1 MVRAPAAVRPGGV
14 EVRLG
19 EERGQADQAQSEG
32 LRSNRHAEAEAA
44 DALLPLKKKL
54 RALSYGTGG
63 QDPRHL
69 FGQYDRD
76 NSGELCAPVPPSHDH
91 HSHLDLGIATPTQSL
106 ADLNPLLTRP

>member
-76 NSGELCAPVPPSHDH
+76 NSGELCATTIHTI
-91 HSHLDLGIATPTQSL
+91 IAVISTSASQRPLSL
-106 ADLNPLLTRP
+106 WQI

>member
-1 MVRAPAAVRPGGV
+1 MVVAGH
-14 EVRLG
+14 
-19 EERGQADQAQSEG
+19 AD
-32 LRSNRHAEAEAA
+32 AEAA

-76 NSGELCAPVPPSHDH
+76 NSGELCAATTHTIIAVITTAMM
-91 HSHLDLGIATPTQSL
+91 LNLATPTQSL
-106 ADLNPLLTRP
+106 ADPLLARL

>member
-1 MVRAPAAVRPGGV
+1 MVVAGH
-14 EVRLG
+14 
-19 EERGQADQAQSEG
+19 AD
-32 LRSNRHAEAEAA
+32 AEAA

-76 NSGELCAPVPPSHDH
+76 NSGELCAATIHTIIAVIAIAMTLNAQPALPFLATPCHSLLVLAGWQIWIHCSHD
-91 HSHLDLGIATPTQSL
+91 SECA
-106 ADLNPLLTRP
+106 ADPAQ

>member
-1 MVRAPAAVRPGGV
+1 MVAGH
-14 EVRLG
+14 
-19 EERGQADQAQSEG
+19 AD
-32 LRSNRHAEAEAA
+32 AEAA

-76 NSGELCAPVPPSHDH
+76 NSGELCAAAIHTIITTAMMLS
-91 HSHLDLGIATPTQSL
+91 IATPTHSL
-106 ADLNPLLTRP
+106 ADPLLARL